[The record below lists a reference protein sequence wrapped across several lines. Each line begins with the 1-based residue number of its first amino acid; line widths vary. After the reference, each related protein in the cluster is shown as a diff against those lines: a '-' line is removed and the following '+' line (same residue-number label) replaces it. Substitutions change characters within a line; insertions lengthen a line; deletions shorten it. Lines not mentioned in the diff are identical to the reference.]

1 MSLKKTMIYLASQSP
16 RRKEIL
22 RKLGIPFRVAESS
35 YREKK
40 IPGAPPE
47 ELVLKHALGKAV
59 QARVLNKKRWVL
71 GADTIVYCERKIL
84 GKPKS
89 MKDAFRMIQMLSG
102 KSHEVYT
109 GIVLLQASSG
119 KIYSGLAV
127 TKVFFKKLKAENIHE
142 YFQTMNPLDKAGAY
156 AIQEGMVIVK
166 KIEGSY
172 TNVVGLP
179 AELLTLMLKNI

>member
-1 MSLKKTMIYLASQSP
+1 MPLKKNMIYLASQSP

-22 RKLGIPFRVAESS
+22 RKLGIPFRVAASS
-35 YREKK
+35 YHEKR
-40 IPGAPPE
+40 IPGASPE

-59 QARVLNKKRWVL
+59 QARVPNKKRWIL
-71 GADTIVYCERKIL
+71 GADTIVYCKRKIL

-89 MKDAFRMIQMLSG
+89 MKDAFKMIQMLSG
-102 KSHEVYT
+102 KGHEVYT
-109 GIVLLQASSG
+109 GMVLLQPSSG
-119 KIYSGLAV
+119 EIYSGLAV
-127 TKVFFKKLKAENIHE
+127 TKVFFKKLKAQNIRE

-156 AIQEGMVIVK
+156 AIQEGAAVVK

-179 AELLTLMLKNI
+179 AELLQHMLKNI